1 MLNGFVSIAC
11 GHLLGSIPSAY
22 IVISTPFFLLALRER
37 FKCAHAVSCSYSN
50 LCWLEKLAGNE
61 RGAGNAREPPQKNYR
76 AKPEKPGSIVLI

>member
-61 RGAGNAREPPQKNYR
+61 RGAGNARESPQETIEPNLR
-76 AKPEKPGSIVLI
+76 SPAL